1 MKQLLEL
8 VLLSL
13 VLVAIFFS
21 SLTLIEIN
29 ETHTENKWR
38 EYCGEQ

>member
-29 ETHTENKWR
+29 ETHTEKR
-38 EYCGEQ
+38 HGELK